1 MSHFFHVKFFETL
14 HTLISRI
21 FLAIKNARPD
31 VELYGYMDLMQKKFN
46 ASAPLTPPKPKD
58 CAIIMYTSG
67 STGKYFDFTKKMELF

>member
-1 MSHFFHVKFFETL
+1 M
-14 HTLISRI
+14 ISRI

-67 STGKYFDFTKKMELF
+67 STGKYFDLTNFFFMKI